1 MTIPVRRIAFLPASI
16 TVKNTPLPYAVKN
29 IYRETEELDF
39 LFAYRKQN
47 RTADDRYRVVVSAK
61 SDTGLQYYGYHCLGV
76 SDADYRSPIVADGE
90 IDPVYNMLFSVVY
103 PFKTWI
109 QDEYEQGNLVEGGK
123 YRHNQYAIEL
133 ATAQEN
139 DLLSSTV
146 LVTSDM
152 YDFSPRY

>member
-1 MTIPVRRIAFLPASI
+1 MTIPVRRIAFLPRSI
-16 TVKNTPLPYAVKN
+16 TVKNAPLPYAVKN

-47 RTADDRYRVVVSAK
+47 RKADDRYRVVVSAK
-61 SDTGLQYYGYHCLGV
+61 SDIGLQYYGYHCLGE
-76 SDADYRSPIVADGE
+76 SDINYRDPIAQNGE
-90 IDPVYNMLFSVVY
+90 IDPVYNMLFSVVF
-103 PFKTWI
+103 PFKVWL
-109 QDEYEQGNLVEGGK
+109 QDEYEKGNLVEGGK

-139 DLLSSTV
+139 DLLCSNV
-146 LVTSDM
+146 LISSDM